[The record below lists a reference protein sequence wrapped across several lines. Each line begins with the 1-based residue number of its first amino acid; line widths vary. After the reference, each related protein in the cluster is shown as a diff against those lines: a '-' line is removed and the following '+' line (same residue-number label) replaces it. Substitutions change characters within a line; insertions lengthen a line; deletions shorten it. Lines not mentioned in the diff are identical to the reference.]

1 MSLSQTT
8 RTHGN
13 IFHQRR
19 PSLTTS
25 CPPPDKRKSFDLNKR
40 RGSSQYALKTNR
52 KSWVNKVFDM
62 PAIQLV
68 GWTYVLIC
76 FCLSTIHLVRSFS
89 LLDPTNSVR
98 GPQVDWDKILM
109 EKQQATPWSQ
119 LDDILPET
127 RLSKMFSKSIVNNGF
142 IRPYWFTASIRPPK
156 ETLTLATVVEF
167 RDLEYLIQL
176 AEMYEGPI
184 SATLLVP
191 STENINHELSIQQLT
206 DIRNEYE
213 TTIALKRHVDIH
225 LVLQPGGLTESGQV
239 IATGGYQEARNLARL
254 FSRTNYVA
262 LVPVATLWM
271 TDIAQSFKSHLHL
284 LQAGDLLVIPTF
296 GFPNYEG
303 VDTKSWPMD
312 KQSMIEWVEGGDM
325 GLLDYNYELNN
336 GPTSYSTWKDAKEPY
351 LVPNYD
357 YNYGPIFISTKL
369 NHPWCEERFEDHLA
383 SCVYNAYLA
392 GANLWVSNTDFAV
405 RTGQEPAD
413 TLYTP
418 QQRKIQNKIARKY
431 RIEQCVF
438 YARQFDQYG
447 TFNSERAEH
456 VKQECSK
463 ALLSLQ
469 KEKMISDIVAAEQP
483 KY

>member
-1 MSLSQTT
+1 MKNSTIV
-8 RTHGN
+8 
-13 IFHQRR
+13 IFH
-19 PSLTTS
+19 
-25 CPPPDKRKSFDLNKR
+25 
-40 RGSSQYALKTNR
+40 A
-52 KSWVNKVFDM
+52 
-62 PAIQLV
+62 
-68 GWTYVLIC
+68 
-76 FCLSTIHLVRSFS
+76 
-89 LLDPTNSVR
+89 
-98 GPQVDWDKILM
+98 
-109 EKQQATPWSQ
+109 
-119 LDDILPET
+119 
-127 RLSKMFSKSIVNNGF
+127 
-142 IRPYWFTASIRPPK
+142 
-156 ETLTLATVVEF
+156 
-167 RDLEYLIQL
+167 
-176 AEMYEGPI
+176 GPI

-369 NHPWCEERFEDHLA
+369 NHPW
-383 SCVYNAYLA
+383 
-392 GANLWVSNTDFAV
+392 
-405 RTGQEPAD
+405 
-413 TLYTP
+413 
-418 QQRKIQNKIARKY
+418 
-431 RIEQCVF
+431 
-438 YARQFDQYG
+438 
-447 TFNSERAEH
+447 
-456 VKQECSK
+456 
-463 ALLSLQ
+463 
-469 KEKMISDIVAAEQP
+469 
-483 KY
+483 